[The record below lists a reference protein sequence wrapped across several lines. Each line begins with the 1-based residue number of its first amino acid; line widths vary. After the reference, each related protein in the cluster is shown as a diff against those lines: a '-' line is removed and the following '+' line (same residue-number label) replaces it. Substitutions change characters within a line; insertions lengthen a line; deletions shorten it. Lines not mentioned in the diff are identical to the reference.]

1 MFKKHVLSAA
11 AAMVVGAALSAP
23 AAAQVSINGGVQ
35 ARLGSISR
43 SGDTAPK
50 YDNTVTGVDGL
61 WFLFFNA
68 TKDLKGGYNAGFS
81 CNTVSTT
88 VDGANGGF
96 TPQALPVRHDWDGF
110 FAGQDNYSQ
119 SQGGFSSYGN
129 SLGDS
134 NGPMCNDEVSGY
146 LETPFGKFAAGHIM
160 NPMRLLYDGFT
171 VNPVY
176 GNQRGYYVVAD
187 VRGNAFR
194 YSNSFGPVNLEF
206 QINTAS
212 DAKASSDNSS
222 HDKAYTLVGTWE
234 PISGTVFGLGAMDLS
249 GDTNAKYV
257 TAAKPVKHKAYG
269 ASAKTRLGPI
279 NVGYTFTTG
288 NNEPEADFAGKFGQD
303 FIKDTDHTVKVSYD
317 MGTWSFQ
324 GFLSNDVF
332 KASTGQYGGF
342 YHDTRTGSTVP
353 AFGQIKISRTNLD
366 LWALYDMGKDVKTYL
381 RVNTIQKKF
390 TSPDQPLY
398 SASMRSTKLE
408 GGWFINF

>member
-1 MFKKHVLSAA
+1 MRLAPAA

-50 YDNTVTGVDGL
+50 YDNTVTGIDGL

-81 CNTVSTT
+81 CNTVATT

-96 TPQALPVRHDWDGF
+96 TAEALPVRHDWDGF
-110 FAGQDNYSQ
+110 FAGKDNYSQ

-171 VNPVY
+171 VNPVW
-176 GNQRGYYVVAD
+176 GNQRGYYLVAD
-187 VRGNAFR
+187 IRGNALR
-194 YSNSFGPVNLEF
+194 YSNSFGPVNLEL
-206 QINTAS
+206 QLNTAT
-212 DAKASSDNSS
+212 DAKASSDSS
-222 HDKAYTLVGTWE
+222 GHDKAYTVVATYE

-257 TAAKPVKHKAYG
+257 TAAKGVKHSAYG

-279 NVGYTFTTG
+279 NVGWTYTTG
-288 NNEPEADFAGKFGQD
+288 KN
-303 FIKDTDHTVKVSYD
+303 
-317 MGTWSFQ
+317 
-324 GFLSNDVF
+324 
-332 KASTGQYGGF
+332 
-342 YHDTRTGSTVP
+342 VP
-353 AFGQIKISRTNLD
+353 
-366 LWALYDMGKDVKTYL
+366 
-381 RVNTIQKKF
+381 
-390 TSPDQPLY
+390 
-398 SASMRSTKLE
+398 
-408 GGWFINF
+408 

>member
-50 YDNTVTGVDGL
+50 YDNTVTGIDGL

-81 CNTVSTT
+81 CNTVATT

-96 TPQALPVRHDWDGF
+96 TAEALPVRHDWDGF
-110 FAGQDNYSQ
+110 FAGKDNYAQ

-171 VNPVY
+171 VNPVW
-176 GNQRGYYVVAD
+176 GNQRGYYLVAD
-187 VRGNAFR
+187 IRGNALR
-194 YSNSFGPVNLEF
+194 YSNSFGPLNLEV
-206 QINTAS
+206 QLNTAT
-212 DAKASSDNSS
+212 DAKASSDSS
-222 HDKAYTLVGTWE
+222 GHDKAYTVVATYE

-257 TAAKPVKHKAYG
+257 TAAKGVKHKAYG

-279 NVGYTFTTG
+279 NVGWTYTTG
-288 NNEPEADFAGKFGQD
+288 KNEPEADFASKFGQD
-303 FIKDTDHTVKVSYD
+303 FIKDTDNTFKLSYD

-324 GFLSNDVF
+324 GFLSKEKF
-332 KASTGQYGGF
+332 GASTGQYGGF
-342 YHDTRTGSTVP
+342 YHDTRAGSTIP
-353 AFGQIKISRTNLD
+353 AFGQIRIDRTNVD